1 MQVKIVDSPKEPVCI
16 TEVKRAVLSLPESLP
31 EEGWCWDVEKP
42 EQVVVGL
49 ENLLI
54 VLNDKLASRRA
65 NETASNGVIEVKYKL
80 DDNNDMQSRLT
91 KLFEEWENAL
101 SDTDKKLFN
110 RDGFYPGYN
119 SQKFKILFVGREACY
134 MAKQNYIETMYANF
148 QKNDIAGWTINQY
161 PFQRRQAYIAYG
173 ILNNWKSWEEVP
185 PASDICSMVGE
196 DNGISWAFINMSKLS
211 NETGDWRTDG
221 NRYWPFVNDNNN
233 QKMLKRQINILKP
246 DIIIG
251 ANVPELTNIL
261 AYETPDTR
269 VSDCYYYN
277 ATNDFPP
284 FLNCFHF
291 AAIKKDKECFYE
303 AVRDVINKHPLN
315 KFGWKANGC
324 SNPAQGV
331 NV

>member
-1 MQVKIVDSPKEPVCI
+1 MQVEIVDSPKEPLCI
-16 TEVKRAVLSLPESLP
+16 KEVKRAIESLP
-31 EEGWCWDVEKP
+31 EGGGNWDVEMP

-54 VLNDKLASRRA
+54 VLNDKLARQKA
-65 NETASNGVIEVKYKL
+65 EEKASNGVKYKL
-80 DDNNDMQSRLT
+80 DDDNDMQRQLT
-91 KLFEEWENAL
+91 DLFKEWWNAL
-101 SDTDKKLFN
+101 SDTDKDLFN

-134 MAKQNYIETMYANF
+134 MAKKNYIETMYANF
-148 QKNDIAGWTINQY
+148 QNNDIAGWTINQY

-173 ILNNWKSWEEVP
+173 ILNKWKSWEEVP

-233 QKMLKRQINILKP
+233 QRMLKRQIEILNP

-261 AYETPDTR
+261 DYEAPDKTE
-269 VSDCYYYN
+269 SACYYYK
-277 ATNDFPP
+277 AKGKFPP

-291 AAIKKDKECFYE
+291 AAIKKDKECFYN
-303 AVRDVINKHPLN
+303 AVKNVIGNHHDIL
-315 KFGWKANGC
+315 
-324 SNPAQGV
+324 QQR
-331 NV
+331 

>member
-1 MQVKIVDSPKEPVCI
+1 MQVEIVDSPKEPLCI
-16 TEVKRAVLSLPESLP
+16 TEVKRAIESLP
-31 EEGWCWDVEKP
+31 EGGGNWDVEMP

-49 ENLLI
+49 ENLLL
-54 VLNDKLASRRA
+54 VLKDELARQK
-65 NETASNGVIEVKYKL
+65 EKEKASNGVIEVKFKL
-80 DDNNDMQSRLT
+80 DDNNDMQSQLT
-91 KLFEEWENAL
+91 GLFKEWWNAL
-101 SDTDKKLFN
+101 LDTDKDLFN
-110 RDGFYPGYN
+110 RDGFYPGYD

-134 MAKQNYIETMYANF
+134 MAKKNYIETMYANF
-148 QKNDIAGWTINQY
+148 QNNDIAGWTINQY

-173 ILNNWKSWEEVP
+173 ILNNWISWERVP
-185 PASDICSMVGE
+185 PASTICNGVGK
-196 DNGISWAFINMSKLS
+196 DNGISWAFINMSKIS
-211 NETGDWRTDG
+211 NETGNWRTDG

-233 QKMLKRQINILKP
+233 QERLKRQINILKP

-261 AYETPDTR
+261 GYETPDTR

-303 AVRDVINKHPLN
+303 AVRDVIKNHPLS
-315 KFGWKANGC
+315 KFGWKSNGC